1 MAGTKAR
8 INKKIVIA
16 KHKFKLEIY
25 LALEGHGSIAWEIFP
40 ENYEASLY
48 AFSNKKRMEKI
59 IQKKYLYEDTKVRST
74 N

>member
-8 INKKIVIA
+8 INKRIVIA

-25 LALEGHGSIAWEIFP
+25 LALEGHDSIAWEIFP

-48 AFSNKKRMEKI
+48 AFENKKRIEKI
-59 IQKKYLYEDTKVRST
+59 IQKKYLYEDTEVRST

>member
-8 INKKIVIA
+8 VNKRIVIG

-25 LALEGHGSIAWEIFP
+25 LALEGINDIAWEIFP

-48 AFSNKKRMEKI
+48 AFSNKERIEKI
-59 IQKKYLYEDTKVRST
+59 IRKKYLYEDTKVRST

>member
-1 MAGTKAR
+1 MPTRAR
-8 INKKIVIA
+8 VNKNIVIA

-25 LALEGHGSIAWEIFP
+25 LALEGHEDISWEIFP
-40 ENYEASLY
+40 ENYDACLY
-48 AFSNKKRMEKI
+48 AFSNKKRIEKI

>member
-8 INKKIVIA
+8 INKRIVIA

-25 LALEGHGSIAWEIFP
+25 LALEGHNSIAWEIFP

-48 AFSNKKRMEKI
+48 AFENKKKLEKI
-59 IQKKYLYEDTKVRST
+59 IKEKHIYEDTKVRST